1 MENNM
6 KQEGIER
13 VWKNAGTWSDQAM
26 NLLASFSA
34 RQREEFTLEDF
45 RLYASMRYLPEPHHD
60 NCWGA
65 LFSVASKQFLI
76 KPTGSM
82 VAATRAKAH
91 GRLIRTWVRA

>member
-1 MENNM
+1 MEINM

>member
-1 MENNM
+1 MEKNM

>member
-1 MENNM
+1 M

-13 VWKNAGTWSDQAM
+13 VWKNAGIWSDQAI

-82 VAATRAKAH
+82 VVASRPEAH